1 MQKYALILIFIQLF
15 CTSSFSQL
23 RINAGYNASSI
34 RLSSEVYSGF
44 MSRMN
49 EEIRPLSGFHVGA
62 TYEIPLSKV
71 FSVEPGLIFSSKG
84 YRVFPWEASLY
95 SERKTTLYYLDV
107 PTHLKAKVNIGKAR
121 LFVGFGPYVSLGLFS
136 NMNIDGVRFDIDFA
150 DLGFKRFDSGLSFI
164 TGLEFGKI
172 QVGAF
177 YQLGLV
183 NLNQHN
189 VLRRTNR
196 VFGLSLSYRLGK

>member
-1 MQKYALILIFIQLF
+1 MKKSILFFIIISLACTNSFAQL
-15 CTSSFSQL
+15 SL
-23 RINAGYNASSI
+23 KIGYNATSI
-34 RLSSEVYSGF
+34 RISSEVYSGF

-84 YRVFPWEASLY
+84 YRVLPWEASLY

-107 PTHLKAKVNIGKAR
+107 PTHLKAKVNIGKAG
-121 LFVGFGPYVSLGLFS
+121 LFFGFGPYVSLGLFS

-196 VFGLSLSYRLGK
+196 VFGLSLCYRLGN